1 MSSQSWTNT
10 GAAATPTPGDNAPW
24 MDNEDEEAPGVGG
37 SSSVRD
43 DDVVTQP
50 VSETKTAKCL
60 NNRCCFI
67 AQLIISSLF
76 FATFVY
82 SSVVQQN
89 DLNGIQ
95 WILFYAIHAMIPVMY
110 MMQITCCFPE
120 KIIYGVAVAMGIW
133 SMVYLI
139 ISAVNLS
146 QTAPG
151 GEKVGT
157 GDDDNRTL
165 YDELLF
171 ELFGSILTFVSVI
184 YHVTMMRCCSKKS
197 NDDSIVMS

>member
-10 GAAATPTPGDNAPW
+10 GAGGTPTPGDNVPS
-24 MDNEDEEAPGVGG
+24 MDNVDEETPGVGR
-37 SSSVRD
+37 SVRD
-43 DDVVTQP
+43 DDFATQP
-50 VSETKTAKCL
+50 SKPKAKCIK
-60 NNRCCFI
+60 RRGGFI
-67 AQLIISSLF
+67 AQSIISSLF

-89 DLNGIQ
+89 DRNGIQ
-95 WILFYAIHAMIPVMY
+95 WLLFYAFHAMIPVMY
-110 MMQITCCFPE
+110 MLHISCCFPE

-133 SMVYLI
+133 SVVYII

-146 QTAPG
+146 KTAPG

-171 ELFGSILTFVSVI
+171 ELCGSTLTLVSVL
-184 YHVTMMRCCSKKS
+184 YHVMMMRCCAKKNES
-197 NDDSIVMS
+197 NDDLNPMS